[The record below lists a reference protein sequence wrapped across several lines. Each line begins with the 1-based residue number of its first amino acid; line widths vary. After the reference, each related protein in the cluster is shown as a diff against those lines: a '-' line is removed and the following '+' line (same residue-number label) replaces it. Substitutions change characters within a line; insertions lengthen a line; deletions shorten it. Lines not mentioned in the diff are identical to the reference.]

1 MRTDDGF
8 GMGVVGVKRGSF
20 GEMHGDGWYR
30 VVQDRVERQREE
42 AAEARLAREVG
53 RDTDSARRMR
63 MRARAAR
70 WLFALAV
77 AVERRE
83 TWRVVWERL
92 GERGRL

>member
-8 GMGVVGVKRGSF
+8 DTGVVGVKRGSF
-20 GEMHGDGWYR
+20 GGMHGDGWYR

-42 AAEARLAREVG
+42 AAEARLGREAV
-53 RDTDSARRMR
+53 RNTDSSRMR

>member
-1 MRTDDGF
+1 M
-8 GMGVVGVKRGSF
+8 
-20 GEMHGDGWYR
+20 
-30 VVQDRVERQREE
+30 VQDRVERQREE
-42 AAEARLAREVG
+42 AAEARLAREAV
-53 RDTDSARRMR
+53 RNTDSSRMR
-63 MRARAAR
+63 MRARVAR